1 MKRYVDDIFVLFG
14 SPHHLEKYNEY
25 LNTKHANIK
34 ITSEKEVNS
43 SWPFLDLL
51 ISRDKNTCEYKDGL
65 ILTCLFRIF
74 SKYFKLSK
82 RCVKEKFFLY

>member
-34 ITSEKEVNS
+34 ITSEKEVNGS
-43 SWPFLDLL
+43 
-51 ISRDKNTCEYKDGL
+51 
-65 ILTCLFRIF
+65 
-74 SKYFKLSK
+74 
-82 RCVKEKFFLY
+82 